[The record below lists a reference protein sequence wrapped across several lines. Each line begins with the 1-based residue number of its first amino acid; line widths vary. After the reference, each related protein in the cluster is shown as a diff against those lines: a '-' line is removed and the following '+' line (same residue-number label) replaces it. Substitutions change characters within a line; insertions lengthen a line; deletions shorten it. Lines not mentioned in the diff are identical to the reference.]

1 MADKIF
7 AVIDTNVVVSA
18 LIAKNLETPP
28 LMVMA
33 HVYSGTITPI
43 YNDEIFKEYQEVLSR
58 DRFHLPTDRVESA
71 LSVIRDYGLN
81 LERTKVEGETFTD
94 PKDVVFYE
102 VKMSKDDAFLV
113 TGNSRHFPKKPF
125 VVTPA
130 EMIAII
136 EGESK

>member
-18 LIAKNLETPP
+18 LISTNPESPP
-28 LMVMA
+28 FSVMA
-33 HVYSGTITPI
+33 HVYSGTITPVF
-43 YNDEIFKEYQEVLSR
+43 NDEILKEYQEVLSR
-58 DRFHLPTDRVESA
+58 DKFHLPADRIESA

-81 LERTKVEGETFTD
+81 LERTKVEGEAFKD

-102 VKMSKDDAFLV
+102 VKMSKEDAYLV
-113 TGNSRHFPKKPF
+113 TGNSRHFPENPL

-130 EMIAII
+130 EMIVII
-136 EGESK
+136 TGNQ